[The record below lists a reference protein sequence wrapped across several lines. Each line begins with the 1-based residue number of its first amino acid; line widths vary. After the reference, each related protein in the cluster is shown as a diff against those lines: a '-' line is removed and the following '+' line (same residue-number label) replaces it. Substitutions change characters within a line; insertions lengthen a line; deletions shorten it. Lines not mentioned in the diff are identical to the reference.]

1 MMIFVLAVTPTAAA
15 KDPSTHPTLGHIRTP
30 ADARAEMVRLVNKF
44 DLGQSMDQS
53 KVPAEVQVLKKA
65 IDEFQTLRD
74 HLQNIPGAG
83 LNLPIDRWLDL
94 FYYHYRSKTYSA
106 TDRAAYLPAT
116 IVEKQLA
123 TWKPLYSYASI
134 KTKKAKQQQDK
145 LLRRALHHLI
155 GYDNEPHRPLN
166 PVISKRVDCGNH
178 WREHLT
184 IETLPGERVPG
195 YLLLPKK
202 VPLPA
207 PAVIALHQHAGEH
220 RFGADEIIGLAGNQ
234 PQAQTYGSELVS
246 RGYVVLALDAL
257 TFGQRIDINENAL
270 EDKMLIIGRQPL
282 GRIIWDDLRSVQYL
296 LERPEVDPRRI
307 ACIGHSLGG
316 TRSTYLAAMEPRIA
330 AVAILCYISD
340 FDSYRRERIDP
351 PPTTRLL
358 GVFRYAEMSDLLAL
372 IAPRPL
378 FVLNGKWDRTVPL
391 NGFQRTMTATEQTY
405 RLLQATEALHH
416 ELMPE
421 HHAFPP
427 RYHTIVFDW
436 LDSKFHPKAPLSML
450 APTPPPD
457 NGSGN

>member
-1 MMIFVLAVTPTAAA
+1 
-15 KDPSTHPTLGHIRTP
+15 
-30 ADARAEMVRLVNKF
+30 
-44 DLGQSMDQS
+44 
-53 KVPAEVQVLKKA
+53 
-65 IDEFQTLRD
+65 
-74 HLQNIPGAG
+74 
-83 LNLPIDRWLDL
+83 
-94 FYYHYRSKTYSA
+94 
-106 TDRAAYLPAT
+106 
-116 IVEKQLA
+116 
-123 TWKPLYSYASI
+123 
-134 KTKKAKQQQDK
+134 
-145 LLRRALHHLI
+145 
-155 GYDNEPHRPLN
+155 
-166 PVISKRVDCGNH
+166 
-178 WREHLT
+178 
-184 IETLPGERVPG
+184 
-195 YLLLPKK
+195 
-202 VPLPA
+202 LPA

-234 PQAQTYGSELVS
+234 PQAQAYGSELVS